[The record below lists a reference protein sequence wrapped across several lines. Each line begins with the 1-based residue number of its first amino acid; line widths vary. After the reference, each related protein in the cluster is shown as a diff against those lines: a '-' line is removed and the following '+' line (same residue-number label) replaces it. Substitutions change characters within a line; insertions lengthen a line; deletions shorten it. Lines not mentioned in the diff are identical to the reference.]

1 MTQMFEW
8 FKKKP
13 KVELE
18 IVPLEPVNIDVEHP
32 SFYKVAVR
40 ADDGTEVLIDKI
52 DLEPSVTIK
61 HDGDRSRSM
70 PSGQNFYQLVHD
82 FNNFNVLNSLKCKK
96 VYIYNV
102 SAESFKVKNSH
113 FEATIPACPKDK
125 EFVLFTSIPEVI
137 GIPKLNVDTCA
148 VDLLLEDGKRIA
160 MDLINPDNLGLDQT
174 KECRFTNSD
183 GSNNIGKKG
192 VFWSLHSP
200 PLKSE
205 VKAAKK
211 RMEGFYKFL
220 LEKAKV
226 VELSNP
232 KELKNILTPE
242 HYLAAEHFDSDVF
255 WRAKRL
261 RELKALAEEIN
272 KIKML

>member
-1 MTQMFEW
+1 MW

-13 KVELE
+13 KVEPE
-18 IVPLEPVNIDVEHP
+18 VVPLEPVKAEVECIA
-32 SFYKVAVR
+32 FDKVTVR
-40 ADDGTEVLIDKI
+40 ADDGTEVLIDKSES
-52 DLEPSVTIK
+52 EPAVEIK
-61 HDGDRSRSM
+61 YDGDLSRSM
-70 PSGQNFYQLVHD
+70 NRNSYYSSGID
-82 FNNFNVLNSLKCKK
+82 FSSFNVLNSLKCKK

-102 SAESFKVKNSH
+102 SAGSFKVKNSH
-113 FEATIPACPKDK
+113 FEATISACPKGK

-137 GIPKLNVDTCA
+137 GIPKINTETLSTDV
-148 VDLLLEDGKRIA
+148 LLEDGKRIA
-160 MDLINPDNLGLDQT
+160 MDLINPDNLGLDQA
-174 KECRFTNSD
+174 KVCRFTSSD
-183 GSNNIGKKG
+183 GSNNLGKKG
-192 VFWSLHSP
+192 VFWSLHNP

-211 RMEGFYKFL
+211 RMEEFYKFL

-242 HYLAAEHFDSDVF
+242 HYLAAEYFDSDVF

-272 KIKML
+272 KIKLL